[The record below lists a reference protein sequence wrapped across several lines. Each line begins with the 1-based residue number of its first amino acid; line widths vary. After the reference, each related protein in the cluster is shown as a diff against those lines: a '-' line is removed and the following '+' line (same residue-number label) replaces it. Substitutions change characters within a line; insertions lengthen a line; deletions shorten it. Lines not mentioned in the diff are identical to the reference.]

1 VVGGDRTIAIRI
13 RGDAG
18 DAVVEVGGL
27 HRRPPIVSL
36 AQSPTGASRQILTC
50 LRRGNG
56 WQGGTDPLTN
66 QRGGLPS
73 PHTYDDVL
81 QDTWPDD
88 SLRDLGLDAIG
99 DRGEDHLLFWRVG
112 VEEGQS

>member
-1 VVGGDRTIAIRI
+1 LPQ
-13 RGDAG
+13 
-18 DAVVEVGGL
+18 E
-27 HRRPPIVSL
+27 
-36 AQSPTGASRQILTC
+36 
-50 LRRGNG
+50 RGNG